1 MNKMEQTDL
10 KNLEA
15 KIYVAGHKGMVGS
28 AIERALTNQG
38 YKNIIKRTSK
48 QLDLTDKLEVD
59 HFFAT
64 EKPDYVFLAAA
75 KVGGILANSTYPA
88 DFLFQNI
95 NIQNNVIHASLVN
108 KVKKLLFLGSSCI
121 YPKHAPQPIKEE
133 YLLTGALEATNDAY
147 AIAKICGIKMCQA
160 YAKQYGVNF
169 INAMPTNL
177 YGKNDNYHLENSHV
191 LPALI
196 RKIHDA
202 KNAGA
207 AEVTVWGTG
216 TPKREFLYADDL
228 AEACI
233 HLMKVYNSS
242 DIVNI
247 GTGEDLTIKE
257 LATSISKALEYDGD
271 LVFDVSKPDGT
282 PRKLLD
288 VSKIKNTGW
297 QPKVGLDEGVLLAY
311 QDYLQQINSSKIA
324 VRNEALCV
332 S

>member
-1 MNKMEQTDL
+1 MEQTDL

-38 YKNIIKRTSK
+38 YMNIIKRTSK

-75 KVGGILANSTYPA
+75 KVGGILANNTYPA

-177 YGKNDNYHLENSHV
+177 YGKNDNYHPEHSHV

-196 RKIHDA
+196 RKIHEANDT
-202 KNAGA
+202 GA

-257 LATSISKALEYDGD
+257 LATSISKALEYEGN

-297 QPKVGLDEGVLLAY
+297 EPKVGLDEGVHLAY
-311 QDYLQQINSSKIA
+311 KDYLQQINYSKMA
-324 VRNEALCV
+324 VGNKALCV

>member
-10 KNLEA
+10 KDLDA

-28 AIERALTNQG
+28 AIERALIKQG
-38 YKNIIKRTSK
+38 YTNIIKRTSK

-64 EKPDYVFLAAA
+64 QQPDYVFLAAA
-75 KVGGILANSTYPA
+75 KVGGILANNTYPA
-88 DFLFQNI
+88 DFLVQNI
-95 NIQNNVIHASLVN
+95 NIQNNVIHASMVN

-121 YPKHAPQPIKEE
+121 YPKLAPQPIKEE

-160 YAKQYGVNF
+160 YAKQYGVNY

-196 RKIHDA
+196 RKIHEA
-202 KNAGA
+202 KHAGTP
-207 AEVTVWGTG
+207 EVTVWGTG

-228 AEACI
+228 AEACV

-242 DIVNI
+242 EIVNI

-257 LATSISKALEYDGD
+257 LATTISKALEYDGN
-271 LVFDVSKPDGT
+271 LIFDVSKPDGT

-288 VSKIKNTGW
+288 VSRIKNTGW
-297 QPKVGLDEGVLLAY
+297 QPKVALEEGVLLAY
-311 QDYLQQINSSKIA
+311 QDYLEQIDYPKIA
-324 VRNEALCV
+324 VGNK
-332 S
+332 

>member
-1 MNKMEQTDL
+1 MNKIEQTDL

-28 AIERALTNQG
+28 AIERALTQQG
-38 YKNIIKRTSK
+38 YTNIVKRTSK

-64 EKPDYVFLAAA
+64 EKPEYVFLAAA
-75 KVGGILANSTYPA
+75 KVGGILANNTYPA

-95 NIQNNVIHASLVN
+95 NIQNNVIHASFVN

-133 YLLTGALEATNDAY
+133 YLLTGELEATNDAY

-160 YAKQYGVNF
+160 YTKQYGVNF

-196 RKIHDA
+196 RKIHEA
-202 KNAGA
+202 KDSGA

-257 LATSISKALEYDGD
+257 LATSISKALEYDGN
-271 LVFDVSKPDGT
+271 LIFDVSKPDGT

-311 QDYLQQINSSKIA
+311 RDYLQQINASKMA

>member
-1 MNKMEQTDL
+1 MNNMEQTDL
-10 KNLEA
+10 KDLDA

-28 AIERALTNQG
+28 AIERALIKQG
-38 YKNIIKRTSK
+38 YTNIIKRTSK

-64 EKPDYVFLAAA
+64 YKPDYVFLAAA
-75 KVGGILANSTYPA
+75 KVGGIMANNTYPA
-88 DFLFQNI
+88 DFLVQNI
-95 NIQNNVIHASLVN
+95 NIQTNVIHASMVN

-121 YPKHAPQPIKEE
+121 YPKLAPQPIKEE

-160 YAKQYGVNF
+160 YARQYGVNY

-196 RKIHDA
+196 RKIHEA
-202 KNAGA
+202 KHAGTP
-207 AEVTVWGTG
+207 EVTVWGTG

-228 AEACI
+228 AEACV

-242 DIVNI
+242 EIVNI

-257 LATSISKALEYDGD
+257 LATTISKTLEYDGN
-271 LVFDVSKPDGT
+271 LIFDVSKPDGT

-288 VSKIKNTGW
+288 VSRIKNTGW
-297 QPKVGLDEGVLLAY
+297 EPKVELEKGVFLAY
-311 QDYLQQINSSKIA
+311 QDYLEQIDYPKIA
-324 VRNEALCV
+324 VDSKSLCA
-332 S
+332 

>member
-1 MNKMEQTDL
+1 MKQTDL
-10 KNLEA
+10 LNLDA

-28 AIERALTNQG
+28 AIERTLINQG
-38 YKNIIKRTSK
+38 YTNIIKRTSK

-59 HFFAT
+59 HFFVS
-64 EKPDYVFLAAA
+64 EKPEYVFLAAA
-75 KVGGILANSTYPA
+75 KVGGIVANNTYPA
-88 DFLFQNI
+88 DFLFQNM
-95 NIQNNVIHASLVN
+95 NIQNNVIHASMLN

-121 YPKHAPQPIKEE
+121 YPKFAQQPIKEE
-133 YLLTGALEATNDAY
+133 YLLTGDLEATNDAY
-147 AIAKICGIKMCQA
+147 AIAKISGIKMCQA
-160 YAKQYGVNF
+160 YAKQYGMNF
-169 INAMPTNL
+169 ISAMPTNL
-177 YGKNDNYHLENSHV
+177 YGQNDNYHPENSHV

-196 RKIHDA
+196 RKIHEA
-202 KNAGA
+202 KDTRA
-207 AEVTVWGTG
+207 ANVTVWGTG

-257 LATSISKALEYDGD
+257 LATSIAEALEYEGD
-271 LVFDVSKPDGT
+271 LIFDVSKPDGT

-288 VSKIKNTGW
+288 VSRIKNTGW
-297 QPKVGLDEGVLLAY
+297 QPKTGLPEGILLAY
-311 QDYLQQINSSKIA
+311 QDYLKQINESKMA
-324 VRNEALCV
+324 VRHEVLCV

>member
-10 KNLEA
+10 KNLDA

-28 AIERALTNQG
+28 AIERALVKQG
-38 YKNIIKRTSK
+38 YTNIIKRTSK

-64 EKPDYVFLAAA
+64 QKPDYVFLAAA
-75 KVGGILANSTYPA
+75 KVGGILANNTYPA
-88 DFLFQNI
+88 DFLVQNI
-95 NIQNNVIHASLVN
+95 NIQNNVIQASYN
-108 KVKKLLFLGSSCI
+108 NQVKKLLFLGSSCI
-121 YPKHAPQPIKEE
+121 YPKMAPQPIKEE

-160 YAKQYGVNF
+160 YSKQYG
-169 INAMPTNL
+169 INYISAMPTNL
-177 YGKNDNYHLENSHV
+177 YGKNDNYHPENSHV

-196 RKIHDA
+196 RKIHEA
-202 KNAGA
+202 KVTGLP
-207 AEVTVWGTG
+207 EVTVWGTG

-228 AEACI
+228 AEACV

-242 DIVNI
+242 EIVNI

-257 LATSISKALEYDGD
+257 LAGAISKVLEYDGN

-288 VSKIKNTGW
+288 VSRVKNTGW
-297 QPKVGLDEGVLLAY
+297 APKVELEEGVLLAY
-311 QDYLQQINSSKIA
+311 QDYLEQIDYPNIA
-324 VRNEALCV
+324 VGSKSLCA
-332 S
+332 

>member
-1 MNKMEQTDL
+1 MNKIEQTDL

-28 AIERALTNQG
+28 AIERALTQQG
-38 YKNIIKRTSK
+38 YTNIVKRTSK

-64 EKPDYVFLAAA
+64 EKPEYVFLAAA
-75 KVGGILANSTYPA
+75 KVGGILANNTYPA

-95 NIQNNVIHASLVN
+95 NIQNNVIHASFVN

-133 YLLTGALEATNDAY
+133 YLLTGELEATNDAY

-160 YAKQYGVNF
+160 YTKQYGVNF

-196 RKIHDA
+196 RKIHEA
-202 KNAGA
+202 KDSGA
-207 AEVTVWGTG
+207 DEVTVWGTG

-257 LATSISKALEYDGD
+257 LATSISKALEYDGN
-271 LVFDVSKPDGT
+271 LIFDVSKPDGT

-311 QDYLQQINSSKIA
+311 RDYLQQINASKMA

>member
-1 MNKMEQTDL
+1 MEQTDL

-38 YKNIIKRTSK
+38 YTNIIKRTSK

-75 KVGGILANSTYPA
+75 KVGGILANNTYPA

-160 YAKQYGVNF
+160 YAKQYSVNF

-177 YGKNDNYHLENSHV
+177 YGKNDNYHLEHSHV

-196 RKIHDA
+196 RKIHEA
-202 KNAGA
+202 KDTGA

-247 GTGEDLTIKE
+247 GTGEDLTINE
-257 LATSISKALEYDGD
+257 LATSISKALEYEGN

-297 QPKVGLDEGVLLAY
+297 EPKVGLDEGVLLAY
-311 QDYLQQINSSKIA
+311 QDYLQQINYSKMA
-324 VRNEALCV
+324 VGNEALCV

>member
-1 MNKMEQTDL
+1 MNKIEQTDL

-28 AIERALTNQG
+28 AIERALTQQG
-38 YKNIIKRTSK
+38 YTNIVKRTSK

-64 EKPDYVFLAAA
+64 EKPEYVFLAAA
-75 KVGGILANSTYPA
+75 KVGGILANNTYPA

-95 NIQNNVIHASLVN
+95 NIQNNVIHASFVN

-133 YLLTGALEATNDAY
+133 YLLTGELEATNDAY

-160 YAKQYGVNF
+160 YTKQYGVNF

-196 RKIHDA
+196 RKIHEA
-202 KNAGA
+202 KDSGA

-257 LATSISKALEYDGD
+257 LATSISKALEYDGN
-271 LVFDVSKPDGT
+271 LIFDVSKPDGT

-297 QPKVGLDEGVLLAY
+297 QPKVGLDEGVLFAY
-311 QDYLQQINSSKIA
+311 RDYLQQINASKMA

>member
-10 KNLEA
+10 KNFDA

-28 AIERALTNQG
+28 AIERALVKQG
-38 YKNIIKRTSK
+38 YTNIIKRTSK

-64 EKPDYVFLAAA
+64 QKPDYVFLAAA
-75 KVGGILANSTYPA
+75 KVGGILANNTYPA
-88 DFLFQNI
+88 DFLVQNI
-95 NIQNNVIHASLVN
+95 NIQNNVIQASYN
-108 KVKKLLFLGSSCI
+108 NQVKKLLFLGSSCI
-121 YPKHAPQPIKEE
+121 YPKMAPQPIKEE

-160 YAKQYGVNF
+160 YSKQYG
-169 INAMPTNL
+169 INYISAMPTNL
-177 YGKNDNYHLENSHV
+177 YGKNDNYHPENSHV

-196 RKIHDA
+196 RKIHEA
-202 KNAGA
+202 KVTGLP
-207 AEVTVWGTG
+207 EVTVWGTG

-228 AEACI
+228 AEACV

-242 DIVNI
+242 EIVNI

-257 LATSISKALEYDGD
+257 LAGAISKVLEYDGN

-288 VSKIKNTGW
+288 VSRIKNTGW
-297 QPKVGLDEGVLLAY
+297 APKVELQEGVLLAY
-311 QDYLQQINSSKIA
+311 QDYLEQIDYPNIA
-324 VRNEALCV
+324 VGSKSLCA
-332 S
+332 

>member
-1 MNKMEQTDL
+1 MNKMKQTDL
-10 KNLEA
+10 LNLDA

-28 AIERALTNQG
+28 AIERTLINQG
-38 YKNIIKRTSK
+38 YTNIIKRTSK

-59 HFFAT
+59 HFFVS
-64 EKPDYVFLAAA
+64 EKPEYVFLAAA
-75 KVGGILANSTYPA
+75 KVGGIVANNTYPA
-88 DFLFQNI
+88 DFLFQNM
-95 NIQNNVIHASLVN
+95 NIQNNVIHASMLN

-121 YPKHAPQPIKEE
+121 YPKFAQQPIKEE
-133 YLLTGALEATNDAY
+133 YLLTGDLEATNDAY
-147 AIAKICGIKMCQA
+147 AIAKISGIKMCQA
-160 YAKQYGVNF
+160 YAKQYGMNF
-169 INAMPTNL
+169 ISAMPTNL
-177 YGKNDNYHLENSHV
+177 YGQNDNYHPENSHV

-196 RKIHDA
+196 RKIHEA
-202 KNAGA
+202 KDTGA
-207 AEVTVWGTG
+207 ANVTVWGTG

-257 LATSISKALEYDGD
+257 LAASIAEALEYEGD
-271 LVFDVSKPDGT
+271 LIFDVSKPDGT

-288 VSKIKNTGW
+288 VSRIKNTGW
-297 QPKVGLDEGVLLAY
+297 LPKTGLPEGILLAY
-311 QDYLQQINSSKIA
+311 QDYLKQINESKMA
-324 VRNEALCV
+324 VRHEVLCV

>member
-10 KNLEA
+10 KDLDA

-28 AIERALTNQG
+28 AIERALIKQG
-38 YKNIIKRTSK
+38 YTNIIKRTSK

-64 EKPDYVFLAAA
+64 HKPDYVFLAAA
-75 KVGGILANSTYPA
+75 KVGGILANNTYPA
-88 DFLFQNI
+88 DFLVQNI
-95 NIQNNVIHASLVN
+95 NIQNNVIHASMVN

-121 YPKHAPQPIKEE
+121 YPKLAPQPIKEE

-160 YAKQYGVNF
+160 YAKQYGVNY

-196 RKIHDA
+196 RKIHEA
-202 KNAGA
+202 KHEGTP
-207 AEVTVWGTG
+207 EVTVWGTG

-228 AEACI
+228 AEACV

-242 DIVNI
+242 EIVNI

-257 LATSISKALEYDGD
+257 LATTISKALEYEGN
-271 LVFDVSKPDGT
+271 LIFDVSKPDGT

-297 QPKVGLDEGVLLAY
+297 QPKVELEEGILLAY
-311 QDYLQQINSSKIA
+311 QDYLEQIDYPKIT
-324 VRNEALCV
+324 VGNKSLCA
-332 S
+332 

>member
-1 MNKMEQTDL
+1 MEQTDL

-38 YKNIIKRTSK
+38 YTNIIKRTSK

-75 KVGGILANSTYPA
+75 KVGGILANNTYPA

-177 YGKNDNYHLENSHV
+177 YGKNDNYHPEHSHV

-196 RKIHDA
+196 RKIHEA
-202 KNAGA
+202 KDTGA

-257 LATSISKALEYDGD
+257 LATSISKALEYEGN

-297 QPKVGLDEGVLLAY
+297 EPKVGLDEGVHLAY
-311 QDYLQQINSSKIA
+311 QDYLQQINYSKMA
-324 VRNEALCV
+324 VGNKALCV

>member
-1 MNKMEQTDL
+1 MEQTDL

-38 YKNIIKRTSK
+38 YTNIIKRTSK

-75 KVGGILANSTYPA
+75 KVGGILANNTYPA

-177 YGKNDNYHLENSHV
+177 YGKNDNYHPEHSHV

-196 RKIHDA
+196 RKIHEA
-202 KNAGA
+202 KDTGA

-257 LATSISKALEYDGD
+257 LATSISKALEFEGN

-297 QPKVGLDEGVLLAY
+297 EPKVGLDEGVHLAY
-311 QDYLQQINSSKIA
+311 QDYLQQINYSKMA
-324 VRNEALCV
+324 VGNKALCV

>member
-1 MNKMEQTDL
+1 MEQTDL
-10 KNLEA
+10 KDLDA

-28 AIERALTNQG
+28 AIERALIKQG
-38 YKNIIKRTSK
+38 YTNIIKRTSK

-64 EKPDYVFLAAA
+64 YKPDYVFLAAA
-75 KVGGILANSTYPA
+75 KVGGIMANNTYPA
-88 DFLFQNI
+88 DFLVQNI
-95 NIQNNVIHASLVN
+95 NIQTNVIHASMVN

-121 YPKHAPQPIKEE
+121 YPKLAPQPIKEE

-160 YAKQYGVNF
+160 YARQYGVNY

-196 RKIHDA
+196 RKIHEA
-202 KNAGA
+202 KHAGTP
-207 AEVTVWGTG
+207 EVTVWGTG

-228 AEACI
+228 AEACV

-242 DIVNI
+242 EIVNI

-257 LATSISKALEYDGD
+257 LATTISKTLEYDGN
-271 LVFDVSKPDGT
+271 LIFDVSKPDGT

-288 VSKIKNTGW
+288 VSRIKNTGW
-297 QPKVGLDEGVLLAY
+297 EPKVELEKGVFLAY
-311 QDYLQQINSSKIA
+311 QDYLEQIDYPKIA
-324 VRNEALCV
+324 VDSKSLCA
-332 S
+332 